1 MGLIDQIEEANLNYA
16 RNFSDLYRKLSTGK
30 ELGETPGNP
39 IFTDDVNLHR
49 MPNVIDNIYTFLKV
63 ETSAH
68 YKTMDSRFNVTNKL
82 IGELIDVTYKAW
94 GETSNFDVQNFISES
109 NSNLQ
114 DSIKESTENFASE
127 LERYQ
132 KNQLKALQNV
142 LDEEREKQEPTELDP
157 KQYNNFSDKFDKI
170 SDSITK
176 VGTVINS
183 GLKTTLGSV
192 TDKLLTYGTDYYDNE
207 FTNKISDS
215 IENFE
220 SKIGSGVNKLGQMT
234 SGITSG
240 LQNIANSLTGGL
252 GNLMDL
258 YTDPQVQQ
266 AFAKYGSRGMERAS
280 ELYGERIDIM
290 KELIRD
296 YGYSEN
302 EAKRIATQEMTRTGT
317 RDYTRLSY
325 EQQLSD
331 RQNEM
336 DYQRSIR
343 QRRAQEQRDWSQSAL
358 LSAVEIFKT
367 PKQIATVSKQ
377 IYEMDRIMPGLNFQ
391 ATEFYQTM
399 ISVFDDTGK
408 MGKEMFE
415 EIRDLSKNLMV
426 DPQTLLAIGNTYTK
440 YLKLMT
446 KGGINFQKQMT
457 NVIKVTAKLEDQFID
472 SQGVFGEINE
482 IGFTM
487 LSNMS
492 DDLLTKTQLYA
503 RELGMSVTE
512 FQQTARSAPAEAA
525 ELLLSA
531 KRGYAERMGIDAT
544 GDIGEREMAILQ
556 QIGITGFESIM
567 EFLEQGR
574 ADLSQPEKAL
584 AANQGTELGPLQRQ
598 IDLSN
603 EAWERQL
610 TLLDRE
616 YDRRMDAW
624 QTEQKILHDW
634 ENTYYTDWEKRQ
646 LEMDKELLE
655 NTALDTWNDRLKT
668 ASRGLEDLGT
678 VADATKDK
686 LQVAG
691 VAVVDGIG
699 SFLGSFLGNIGGGI
713 TSKIGGKLFGGQ
725 KGGNNRQANI
735 PGGNLPSPD
744 VFDQDIGDTS
754 SKGASVS
761 WETIGKS
768 FTVIAGGIALV
779 AGSVYLLGQIDT
791 STMKQGAENTRLV
804 GEAFS
809 ELYEPVG
816 LVLGAAGA
824 LGLLVNK
831 TPIKWKDL
839 AEGLGIIEMGIAG
852 VAVPIAAIGLSE
864 EFGEKFDMEI
874 FKSGAENAK
883 YIGEGIRALYEPVGI
898 LLAASGALGALFV
911 STGGLAAGAMISGLA
926 GVEAGIAGV
935 AVPIEKLGKIDTRLF
950 VKGKNNAQVIGDAMD
965 SLYKPVSFTITSAM
979 ALGSIFT
986 GTLGIGWIS
995 MKSGLNGMNESLLS
1009 ISKMLQTFGKNI
1021 KGIDSSMII
1030 SASNAGLM
1038 LTKLVSAMPRED
1050 NFFKSFIF
1058 GKKLSTGA
1066 LEENIKIIGKS
1077 VRNFQDV
1084 IGDGIDP
1091 SIIESAANAS
1101 KTIFEIVKNM
1111 PRENKW
1117 LDNFVGTKIPVDELK
1132 TNIGAIAAATLEF
1145 QYQIEGIGDVSN
1157 LQGPADAAVSLVKA
1171 LNNLPRE
1178 NKWADAFVGKK
1189 LNVDQMVNGVET
1201 MGEMLKAFIEST
1213 SGITEENTSTLSV
1226 KIEALTSLIELVNKL
1241 PRKNVWKETF
1251 VGEQK
1256 STKDLINDF
1265 ENLGKGINSFYQET
1279 KDIIPD
1285 STDSTIK
1292 LLSSITEIDFGK
1304 INDLDGDSIR
1314 QKLIDVADGIKAYNS
1329 IDFTTIEY
1337 SLSTKLNEFISS
1349 LDYETVGNNFRS
1361 HLAEAL
1367 GGEYDGSF
1375 DMTINTKF
1383 SDFSSTGEIG
1393 ENINTLVNLNNVRNT
1408 ILQEIK
1414 DLFTISNKKIN
1425 NFNWDTNKNFNNIA
1439 SLLSNIKSQTVT
1451 NGSTLT
1457 TISKDIQTF
1466 SNNFSN
1472 QFSSTG
1478 TLYKLTNSLT
1488 LISDTFTKYI
1498 EEYEKGKSD
1507 AGIPGIYN
1515 GGGSSGLLKIA
1526 QSQVGATEGR
1536 NGYTKYGAYMG
1547 FPNDAWCASFVSWCA
1562 NQAGISTDKLTK
1574 SAAANGI
1581 REGFIRSGNY
1591 EKSLAYGGS
1600 YIPSPGDVISF
1611 TGVGGNKNF
1620 SHHVGIVE
1628 SVVDGIVHTI
1638 EGNSRDMVRRNKYKL
1653 GDPYIIGYGKMNGNG
1668 NYINPAQQFINTLL
1682 DRMSGKEEVAKL
1694 NLSGDKAEF
1703 INQMK
1708 PYATVAANLLQTTP
1722 GTLLAQWAHESAW
1735 GTSNFARNRNNFAGI
1750 NAVDRDPGRATYYD
1764 SPLDFAK
1771 EYAKFI
1777 GVNPDGSHRNT
1788 RYMRSG
1794 IFGKSGFD
1802 YYSIL
1807 KQNGYATD
1815 PNYVSKLISI
1825 YNNLGVH
1832 KTGLSQ
1838 VPYDNY
1844 PALLHKNERV
1854 LNASEA
1860 QLWNNLQE
1868 SKMGNYE
1875 PSIQEVTVQV
1885 DTDTIVDS
1893 ISTLTD
1899 VVTEI
1904 YEILKPKTSP
1914 SVNQTIRPKSN
1925 LITQYV

>member
-183 GLKTTLGSV
+183 GLKTILGSV

-215 IENFE
+215 IENVE

-280 ELYGERIDIM
+280 ELYSERIDIM

-331 RQNEM
+331 RRNEM

-343 QRRAQEQRDWSQSAL
+343 QRRSQEQRDWSQSAL

-391 ATEFYQTM
+391 ATEFYKTM

-426 DPQTLLAIGNTYTK
+426 DPQTLLAIGNTYIK

-531 KRGYAERMGIDAT
+531 KRGYAERMGLDAT

-699 SFLGSFLGNIGGGI
+699 SFLGSFLGNIGGEI

-725 KGGNNRQANI
+725 KGGNNRQAKNI

-816 LVLGAAGA
+816 VVLGVGIAFGFLFEKKVVKWESIAGGLATITGGIMIVSHSIKQIGSTDTSIYAAGA
-824 LGLLVNK
+824 QN
-831 TPIKWKDL
+831 
-839 AEGLGIIEMGIAG
+839 
-852 VAVPIAAIGLSE
+852 AI
-864 EFGEKFDMEI
+864 
-874 FKSGAENAK
+874 
-883 YIGEGIRALYEPVGI
+883 YIGEGIRSLYEPVGVI
-898 LLAASGALGALFV
+898 LSASALLGLVMTKTPVNFGAVAQGLLAIEG
-911 STGGLAAGAMISGLA
+911 
-926 GVEAGIAGV
+926 GIAGV
-935 AVPIEKLGKIDTRLF
+935 AAPIGAIGAIANRYDPDMFR
-950 VKGKNNAQVIGDAMD
+950 KGAESAYYIGEAMD
-965 SLYKPVSFTITSAM
+965 SLYKPVGIILGAAAAIGAALVVTGPIGWLAIGEGLVAIEGGIAAVATPIGVIGQYDPNLFMMGALNAKLIGQAMSDLYEPVDYIIKSALKLGGLFTVTLGGAALAEKAGLEGMHDGLIAM
-979 ALGSIFT
+979 ADMLVDFGNRIDGIDSQMVTNAANAGLLLTELVNNMPKGDGIFSIFT
-986 GTLGIGWIS
+986 GKKKTMEEFNEDLLKLGD
-995 MKSGLNGMNESLLS
+995 GLNGFINKIKNTNTEDIQKSSTIVTSILGIDFNALS
-1009 ISKMLQTFGKNI
+1009 KI
-1021 KGIDSSMII
+1021 KG
-1030 SASNAGLM
+1030 
-1038 LTKLVSAMPRED
+1038 
-1050 NFFKSFIF
+1050 
-1058 GKKLSTGA
+1058 
-1066 LEENIKIIGKS
+1066 
-1077 VRNFQDV
+1077 
-1084 IGDGIDP
+1084 
-1091 SIIESAANAS
+1091 
-1101 KTIFEIVKNM
+1101 
-1111 PRENKW
+1111 
-1117 LDNFVGTKIPVDELK
+1117 
-1132 TNIGAIAAATLEF
+1132 
-1145 QYQIEGIGDVSN
+1145 
-1157 LQGPADAAVSLVKA
+1157 
-1171 LNNLPRE
+1171 
-1178 NKWADAFVGKK
+1178 
-1189 LNVDQMVNGVET
+1189 
-1201 MGEMLKAFIEST
+1201 
-1213 SGITEENTSTLSV
+1213 
-1226 KIEALTSLIELVNKL
+1226 
-1241 PRKNVWKETF
+1241 
-1251 VGEQK
+1251 
-1256 STKDLINDF
+1256 
-1265 ENLGKGINSFYQET
+1265 
-1279 KDIIPD
+1279 KDIE
-1285 STDSTIK
+1285 K
-1292 LLSSITEIDFGK
+1292 NLSNIAE
-1304 INDLDGDSIR
+1304 
-1314 QKLIDVADGIKAYNS
+1314 GIKAYKD
-1329 IDFTTIEY
+1329 IDFTSIES
-1337 SLSTKLNEFISS
+1337 SLNTKLSEFINK

-1367 GGEYDGSF
+1367 GGEYNGSF

-1507 AGIPGIYN
+1507 AGVPGIYN

-1526 QSQVGATEGR
+1526 QSQVGTTEGR

-1682 DRMSGKEEVAKL
+1682 DRMSGKEEVAEL

-1708 PYATVAANLLQTTP
+1708 PYAAVAANLLQTTP

-1735 GTSNFARNRNNFAGI
+1735 GTSNFAKNRNNFAGI